1 MNRHIPRAA
10 IDLKQLKCA
19 LSRWDNEGDV
29 TAHGVW
35 MTPIAPDA
43 APPIPDMSQAEIGLL
58 HVRVIALEN
67 LVVALL
73 AGASS
78 TQLQRAHDLAET
90 ILPQQGCTLQPL
102 TVHAV
107 THMEYLVRRA
117 DCLSHCT
124 APRPMPMPAA

>member
-1 MNRHIPRAA
+1 MSRHTPSAA
-10 IDLKQLKCA
+10 IDLKQLRRA
-19 LSRWDNEGDV
+19 LSRWDNEGGAS
-29 TAHGVW
+29 AHGVW
-35 MTPIAPDA
+35 MTAIAPDA
-43 APPIPDMSQAEIGLL
+43 APPIPDMNQSEIGLL

-78 TQLQRAHDLAET
+78 MQLQRAHDLAET
-90 ILPQQGCTLQPL
+90 ILPQQGHTPQPL

-107 THMEYLVRRA
+107 AHMEHLVRRA

-124 APRPMPMPAA
+124 APGLLSAA